1 MLFLVYGLIVL
12 RDGRTVGAFS
22 ARRSRSLHLST
33 GNRKMS
39 KFVKLFVRDERGVS
53 ALEYAILA
61 GIVVAALVAGTTTLK
76 ADVTTLFQN
85 LTNAVHNAAS

>member
-1 MLFLVYGLIVL
+1 
-12 RDGRTVGAFS
+12 
-22 ARRSRSLHLST
+22 
-33 GNRKMS
+33 MS

-85 LTNAVHNAAS
+85 LTNAVHNAAN